1 MASCSNGAKTLLLEF
16 ILALNLINLY
26 VWSQNQIFASMD
38 FVKGTLGLTIR
49 ATRSYS
55 SILVSLIVAQFFFFL
70 ALKLRILELCVILI
84 SVKSQLIKHFKSSH
98 IYNL

>member
-55 SILVSLIVAQFFFFL
+55 SILVSLIVAQFFFFFSPQITNFG
-70 ALKLRILELCVILI
+70 ALRNFNF
-84 SVKSQLIKHFKSSH
+84 SQITAD
-98 IYNL
+98 